1 MLFFPNVSLM
11 APLHHESC
19 SHVMEEKNYTIT
31 IPGKL
36 RVINIEAS
44 NLLVTT
50 LVVTG
55 GMKKKNKP

>member
-1 MLFFPNVSLM
+1 
-11 APLHHESC
+11 
-19 SHVMEEKNYTIT
+19 MEEKNYTIT

-55 GMKKKNKP
+55 GMKKKKQAIVEQMISKKH